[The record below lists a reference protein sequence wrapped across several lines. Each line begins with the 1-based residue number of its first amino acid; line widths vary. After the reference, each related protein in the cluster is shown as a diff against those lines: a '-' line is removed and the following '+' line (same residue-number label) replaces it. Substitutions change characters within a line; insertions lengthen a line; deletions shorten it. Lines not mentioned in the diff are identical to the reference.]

1 MSVLLGGRQEFSLV
15 INLSFCNGILKILFM
30 VDARSSE
37 TGSDNWVSGL
47 CQCYLGEGKNL
58 AL

>member
-30 VDARSSE
+30 VDARLSASSLDSE
-37 TGSDNWVSGL
+37 TK
-47 CQCYLGEGKNL
+47 EGDGTTL
-58 AL
+58 IFYFLFLW

>member
-15 INLSFCNGILKILFM
+15 INLSFCNGILKMLFM

-37 TGSDNWVSGL
+37 TGSDNWVSGSNSPVTVPN
-47 CQCYLGEGKNL
+47 KSV
-58 AL
+58 